1 MSGSRWR
8 LLAAALILVVCSAG
22 TAYADASAGQ
32 GYFASNTPYEP
43 QQKIS
48 SYEPPPPGY
57 APVFT
62 QLVARHGSRA
72 LTSANDI
79 EYTKQLTAH
88 ARAAGA
94 FTHLG
99 RMLEPQVLSLERAVV
114 KLGYGNLSGRGVRE
128 HQQLAARLL
137 ARLPELFAKGVQA
150 GRRVQVLS
158 SGKDRAVDSQNNFV
172 ASLKARMPALSP
184 LIDPPEVNTDL
195 LYFHRA
201 PQNADYQEWLAHDPT
216 LAAKIDQIY
225 YGPESHRYAKQLLR
239 RLFASTFVEGLA
251 AGAYLFVDPS
261 TGEPVSFNE
270 VDAVGSLYSLYQ
282 IAPGLSE
289 EGRWLFPLF
298 FLPAEARWFA
308 YLKDAQDF
316 YGKGPSFAGLTI
328 TFKMAG
334 VLQDDFFDA
343 VEAVRSGD
351 SAVLARLRFA
361 HAEIVIPL
369 AALMRLP
376 RSDTQVPVALTYT
389 YATNPWRGELVTP
402 YAVNIQWDVYAN
414 GTGDYLVKMLYNE
427 RETRF
432 KAGCRSIRPGGYY
445 YQFDELKRCYGYS

>member
-1 MSGSRWR
+1 MSGSRLR
-8 LLAAALILVVCSAG
+8 LLAASLILVVCGAG
-22 TAYADASAGQ
+22 AGYAEFPAGR

-43 QQKIS
+43 KQNIRT
-48 SYEPPPPGY
+48 YESPPPGY
-57 APVFT
+57 TPVFT

-79 EYTKQLTAH
+79 EYTKQLIAH

-94 FTHLG
+94 FTQLG
-99 RMLEPQVLSLERAVV
+99 RVLEPQVLSLERAVV

-137 ARLPELFAKGVQA
+137 ARLPGLFAKGVQA

-172 ASLKARMPALSP
+172 ASLRVRMPPLAP
-184 LIDPPEVNTDL
+184 LIDPPVVNTDL

-201 PQNADYQEWLAHDPT
+201 PQNADYQDWLAHDPT

-225 YGPESHRYAKQLLR
+225 YGPNSHRYAKQLLR
-239 RLFASTFVEGLA
+239 RLFASTFVDALA
-251 AGAYLFVDPS
+251 AGAYVFLDPH
-261 TGEPVSFNE
+261 TGDPVSFNE

-289 EGRWLFPLF
+289 EGTWLFPLF
-298 FLPAEARWFA
+298 FLPREARWFA

-343 VEAVRSGD
+343 VEAVRSGNGT
-351 SAVLARLRFA
+351 VLARLRFA

-376 RSDTQVPVALTYT
+376 RSETQVPVADTYT
-389 YATNPWRGELVTP
+389 YPTNAWRGELVTP

-414 GTGDYLVKMLYNE
+414 AAGDYLVKMLYNE

-432 KAGCRSIRPGGYY
+432 KAGCRSIRPGSFY
-445 YQFDELKRCYGYS
+445 YQFDELKLCHGYS